1 MNKYWTIGSSS
12 GIGKELAKKLD
23 AKGYE
28 LILSSRNYEK
38 LNELNSKLIN
48 KHEVIPLDLSD
59 KDQCFNVSKNIINK
73 DIDSLHI
80 IFMSATYSPD
90 NSSDYE
96 NVINVNIL
104 GLLHILSVTK
114 EFLKNT
120 KDTSQL
126 IICSSLVAYKGLPY
140 SQPYSMTKA
149 ALYNLASSLHIEL
162 KGIVDVRVIT
172 PGFVKTPL
180 TDKNN
185 FPMPL
190 IISANAAANIIAK
203 GILSSKKF
211 EISFPLPMYLIMK
224 GLQTLPNFLSNFI
237 SSLVK
242 KGTDKI

>member
-1 MNKYWTIGSSS
+1 MKKYWIIGSSS

-23 AKGYE
+23 AKGYD
-28 LILSSRNYEK
+28 LILSSRNEES
-38 LNELNSKLIN
+38 LNQLNKSLIN
-48 KHEVIPLDLSD
+48 DHEVMPLDLSN
-59 KDQCFNVSKNIINK
+59 KDQCLNISKNIINK
-73 DIDSLHI
+73 EVDSLHI
-80 IFMSATYSPD
+80 IFMSAAYSPD
-90 NSSDYE
+90 DYSDYE
-96 NVINVNIL
+96 NIINVNVL

-120 KDTSQL
+120 NEESQL

-162 KGIVDVRVIT
+162 KNVVDVKVIT

-185 FPMPL
+185 FPMPFIIGADSAAR
-190 IISANAAANIIAK
+190 IISK
-203 GILSSKKF
+203 GMRSNKF
-211 EISFPLPMYLIMK
+211 EITFPISMYLVMK
-224 GLQTLPNFLSNFI
+224 MLQILPNLISNYI
-237 SSLVK
+237 CSLVK

>member
-1 MNKYWTIGSSS
+1 M
-12 GIGKELAKKLD
+12 
-23 AKGYE
+23 
-28 LILSSRNYEK
+28 SSRNKEK
-38 LNELNSKLIN
+38 LNDLNESLIN
-48 KHEVIPLDLSD
+48 NHEIIPLDLSD
-59 KDQCFNVSKNIINK
+59 KNQCFDVSKNIINK

-80 IFMSATYSPD
+80 IYMSATYSPD

-120 KDTSQL
+120 NDTSQL

-162 KGIVDVRVIT
+162 KNIVDVKVIT

-190 IISANAAANIIAK
+190 IISASSAASIIAK
-203 GILSSKKF
+203 GMVSSKKF

-224 GLQTLPNFLSNFI
+224 GLQTLPNFISNYI

>member
-1 MNKYWTIGSSS
+1 MKKYWIIGSSS

-23 AKGYE
+23 AKGYN
-28 LILSSRNYEK
+28 LILSSRNKEK
-38 LNELNSKLIN
+38 LMDLNDNLIN

-59 KDQCFNVSKNIINK
+59 KNQCFDVSKNIIDSNM
-73 DIDSLHI
+73 DSLHI

-104 GLLHILSVTK
+104 GLLHILSITK

-120 KDTSQL
+120 NSTSQL
-126 IICSSLVAYKGLPY
+126 VICSSLVAYKGLPY

-162 KGIVDVRVIT
+162 KNVVDVKVIT

-180 TDKNN
+180 TDKNT

-190 IISANAAANIIAK
+190 MISANSAASIISK
-203 GILSSKKF
+203 GLESDRF
-211 EISFPLPMYLIMK
+211 EISFPIPMYLIMK
-224 GLQTLPNFLSNFI
+224 GLQTLPNFLSNYI
-237 SSLVK
+237 SSLIK
-242 KGTDKI
+242 KSTDKT

>member
-1 MNKYWTIGSSS
+1 MKKYWIIGSSS

-23 AKGYE
+23 AKGCD
-28 LILSSRNYEK
+28 LILSSRNEEN
-38 LNELNSKLIN
+38 LNQLNNILIN
-48 KHEVIPLDLSD
+48 DHEVMPLDLSN
-59 KDQCFNVSKNIINK
+59 KDQCLNISKNIINK

-80 IFMSATYSPD
+80 IFMSAAYSPD
-90 NSSDYE
+90 DYSDYE
-96 NVINVNIL
+96 NIINVNVL

-120 KDTSQL
+120 NELSQL

-162 KGIVDVRVIT
+162 KNVVDVKVIT

-185 FPMPL
+185 FPMPFIIEADSAAR
-190 IISANAAANIIAK
+190 IISK
-203 GILSSKKF
+203 GMRSNKF
-211 EISFPLPMYLIMK
+211 EITFPISMYLVMK
-224 GLQTLPNFLSNFI
+224 MLQILPNLIGNYI
-237 SSLVK
+237 CSLVK
-242 KGTDKI
+242 KGTDRI

>member
-1 MNKYWTIGSSS
+1 MEKYWIIGSSS
-12 GIGKELAKKLD
+12 GIGRELAKKLD
-23 AKGYE
+23 AKGYD
-28 LILSSRNYEK
+28 LILSSRNQES
-38 LNELNSKLIN
+38 LNELNKSLIN
-48 KHEVIPLDLSD
+48 NHEVIPLDLSN
-59 KDQCFNVSKNIINK
+59 KDQCLSVSKNIINK
-73 DIDSLHI
+73 EMDSLKI

-90 NSSDYE
+90 DSSDYE

-104 GLLHILSVTK
+104 GLLHILSITK
-114 EFLKNT
+114 EFIKNT
-120 KDTSQL
+120 NSISQL

-162 KGIVDVRVIT
+162 KGIVDVKVIT

-190 IISANAAANIIAK
+190 IISANAAARIIAK
-203 GILSSKKF
+203 GINSNKF
-211 EISFPLPMYLIMK
+211 EISFPIPMYLIMK
-224 GLQTLPNFLSNFI
+224 GLQTLPNFMSNFI

>member
-1 MNKYWTIGSSS
+1 MKKYWIIGSSS

-23 AKGYE
+23 AKGYD
-28 LILSSRNYEK
+28 LILSSRNKEK
-38 LNELNSKLIN
+38 LNDLNESLIN
-48 KHEVIPLDLSD
+48 NHEIIPLDLSD
-59 KDQCFNVSKNIINK
+59 KNQCFDVSKNIINK

-80 IFMSATYSPD
+80 IYMSATYSPD

-120 KDTSQL
+120 NDTSQL

-162 KGIVDVRVIT
+162 KNIVDVKVIT

-180 TDKNN
+180 TDKNT

-190 IISANAAANIIAK
+190 IISANTAASIISK
-203 GILSSKKF
+203 GLDSDRF
-211 EISFPLPMYLIMK
+211 EISFPIPMYLIMK
-224 GLQTLPNFLSNFI
+224 GLQTLPNFISNYI

>member
-1 MNKYWTIGSSS
+1 
-12 GIGKELAKKLD
+12 
-23 AKGYE
+23 
-28 LILSSRNYEK
+28 
-38 LNELNSKLIN
+38 
-48 KHEVIPLDLSD
+48 
-59 KDQCFNVSKNIINK
+59 
-73 DIDSLHI
+73 
-80 IFMSATYSPD
+80 MSATYSPD
-90 NSSDYE
+90 DSSDYE

-120 KDTSQL
+120 NDTSQL

-162 KGIVDVRVIT
+162 KNIVDVKVIT

-190 IISANAAANIIAK
+190 IISASSAASIIAK
-203 GILSSKKF
+203 GMVSSKKF

-224 GLQTLPNFLSNFI
+224 GLQTMPNFISNYI

>member
-1 MNKYWTIGSSS
+1 MKKYWIIGSSS

-23 AKGYE
+23 AKGCD
-28 LILSSRNYEK
+28 LILSSRNEEN
-38 LNELNSKLIN
+38 LNQLNKSLIN
-48 KHEVIPLDLSD
+48 DHEVMPLDLSN
-59 KDQCFNVSKNIINK
+59 KDQCLNISKNIINK

-80 IFMSATYSPD
+80 IFMSAAYSPD
-90 NSSDYE
+90 DYSDYE
-96 NVINVNIL
+96 NIINVNIL

-120 KDTSQL
+120 NELSQL

-162 KGIVDVRVIT
+162 KNVVDVKVIT

-185 FPMPL
+185 FPMPFIIGADSAAR
-190 IISANAAANIIAK
+190 IISK
-203 GILSSKKF
+203 GMRSNKF
-211 EISFPLPMYLIMK
+211 EITFPISMYLVMK
-224 GLQTLPNFLSNFI
+224 MLQVLPNLISNYI
-237 SSLVK
+237 CSLVK
-242 KGTDKI
+242 KGTDRI

>member
-1 MNKYWTIGSSS
+1 MKKYWIIGSSS

-23 AKGYE
+23 AKGFD
-28 LILSSRNYEK
+28 LILSSRNEEN
-38 LNELNSKLIN
+38 LNQLNKSLIN
-48 KHEVIPLDLSD
+48 DHEVMPLDLSN
-59 KDQCFNVSKNIINK
+59 KDQCLNISKNIINK

-80 IFMSATYSPD
+80 IFMSAAYSPD
-90 NSSDYE
+90 DYSDYE
-96 NVINVNIL
+96 NIINVNVL

-120 KDTSQL
+120 NELSQL

-162 KGIVDVRVIT
+162 KNVVDVKVIT

-185 FPMPL
+185 FPMPFIIGADSAAR
-190 IISANAAANIIAK
+190 IISK
-203 GILSSKKF
+203 GMRSNKF
-211 EISFPLPMYLIMK
+211 EITFPISMYLVMK
-224 GLQTLPNFLSNFI
+224 MLQVLPNLISNYI
-237 SSLVK
+237 CSLVK
-242 KGTDKI
+242 KGTDRI

>member
-1 MNKYWTIGSSS
+1 MKKYWIIGSSS

-23 AKGYE
+23 AKGCD
-28 LILSSRNYEK
+28 LILSSRNEEN
-38 LNELNSKLIN
+38 LNQLNKSLIN
-48 KHEVIPLDLSD
+48 DHEVMPLDLSN
-59 KDQCFNVSKNIINK
+59 KDQCLNISKNIVNK

-80 IFMSATYSPD
+80 IFMSAAYSPD
-90 NSSDYE
+90 DYSDYE
-96 NVINVNIL
+96 NIINVNVL

-120 KDTSQL
+120 NELSQL

-162 KGIVDVRVIT
+162 KNVVDVKVIT

-185 FPMPL
+185 FPMPFIIEADSAAR
-190 IISANAAANIIAK
+190 IISK
-203 GILSSKKF
+203 GMRSNKF
-211 EISFPLPMYLIMK
+211 EITFPISMYLIMK
-224 GLQTLPNFLSNFI
+224 MLQILPSLISNYI
-237 SSLVK
+237 CSLVK
-242 KGTDKI
+242 KGTDRI

>member
-1 MNKYWTIGSSS
+1 MKKYWIIGSSS

-28 LILSSRNYEK
+28 LILSSRNHEK
-38 LNELNSKLIN
+38 LNELNSTLIN
-48 KHEVIPLDLSD
+48 NHEVIPLDLSD
-59 KDQCFNVSKNIINK
+59 KNQCLKVSKNIINK
-73 DIDSLHI
+73 EIDSLHI

-90 NSSDYE
+90 DSSDYE

-120 KDTSQL
+120 NDTSQL

-162 KGIVDVRVIT
+162 KNIVDVKVIT

-190 IISANAAANIIAK
+190 IISASSAASIIAK
-203 GILSSKKF
+203 GMVSSKKF

-224 GLQTLPNFLSNFI
+224 GLQTMPNFISNYI

>member
-1 MNKYWTIGSSS
+1 M
-12 GIGKELAKKLD
+12 
-23 AKGYE
+23 
-28 LILSSRNYEK
+28 
-38 LNELNSKLIN
+38 
-48 KHEVIPLDLSD
+48 
-59 KDQCFNVSKNIINK
+59 
-73 DIDSLHI
+73 DSLKI

-90 NSSDYE
+90 DSSDYE

-104 GLLHILSVTK
+104 GLLHILSITK
-114 EFLKNT
+114 EFIKNT
-120 KDTSQL
+120 NNISKL

-162 KGIVDVRVIT
+162 KGIVDVKVIT

-190 IISANAAANIIAK
+190 IISANAAARIIAK
-203 GILSSKKF
+203 GINSNKF
-211 EISFPLPMYLIMK
+211 EISFPIPMYLIMK
-224 GLQTLPNFLSNFI
+224 GLQTLPNFMSNFI

>member
-1 MNKYWTIGSSS
+1 MKKYWIIGSSS

-28 LILSSRNYEK
+28 LILSSRNHEK
-38 LNELNSKLIN
+38 LNELNSTLIN
-48 KHEVIPLDLSD
+48 NHEVIPLNLSD
-59 KDQCFNVSKNIINK
+59 KNQCLKVSKNIINK
-73 DIDSLHI
+73 EIDSLHI

-90 NSSDYE
+90 DSSDYE

-120 KDTSQL
+120 NDTSQL

-162 KGIVDVRVIT
+162 KNIVDVKVIT

-190 IISANAAANIIAK
+190 IISASSAASIIAK
-203 GILSSKKF
+203 GMVSSKKF

-224 GLQTLPNFLSNFI
+224 GLQTLPNFISNYI

>member
-1 MNKYWTIGSSS
+1 MKKYWIIGSSS

-28 LILSSRNYEK
+28 LILSSRNHEK
-38 LNELNSKLIN
+38 LNELNSTLIN
-48 KHEVIPLDLSD
+48 NHEVIPLDLSD
-59 KDQCFNVSKNIINK
+59 KNQCLKVSKNIINK
-73 DIDSLHI
+73 EIDSLHI

-90 NSSDYE
+90 DSSDYE

-120 KDTSQL
+120 NDTSQL

-162 KGIVDVRVIT
+162 KNIVDVKVIT

-190 IISANAAANIIAK
+190 IISASSAASIIAK
-203 GILSSKKF
+203 GMVSSKKF

-224 GLQTLPNFLSNFI
+224 GLQTLPNFISNYI

>member
-1 MNKYWTIGSSS
+1 M
-12 GIGKELAKKLD
+12 
-23 AKGYE
+23 
-28 LILSSRNYEK
+28 ILSSRNHEK
-38 LNELNSKLIN
+38 LNELNIKLIN

-59 KDQCFNVSKNIINK
+59 KDQCFNVSKNINK

-80 IFMSATYSPD
+80 IFMSATYNPD

-120 KDTSQL
+120 KDTVINYLFKSCCLQ
-126 IICSSLVAYKGLPY
+126 GLPY

-162 KGIVDVRVIT
+162 KGIVDVKVIT

-190 IISANAAANIIAK
+190 IISANAAASIITK

-211 EISFPLPMYLIMK
+211 EIIFHC
-224 GLQTLPNFLSNFI
+224 QCT
-237 SSLVK
+237 
-242 KGTDKI
+242 